1 MKFMQEGQKRHDI
14 GSGVNNR
21 DVAVGMYVAAGQGD
35 PAGGDDPDA
44 SEGSDGSEGSGDDNA
59 DNSGNQSGSQITC
72 ERWEGKCSL
81 HFWVRLRSNR

>member
-1 MKFMQEGQKRHDI
+1 MKFMQEGQKRHSI
-14 GSGVNNR
+14 GSGVRNR

-35 PAGGDDPDA
+35 PAGGDDPD
-44 SEGSDGSEGSGDDNA
+44 GSEGSGDGNA
-59 DNSGNQSGSQITC
+59 DNSGNQSGSQVTC